1 MKLHVLHL
9 APVLLFTTALQA
21 AEAGDSSWHA
31 TSLPEA
37 LQLVVLFTLVG
48 VGLAIAGYKLFD
60 LATPGNLHKEIV
72 ENRNVAAAIVG
83 AAVIVG
89 VCIIVAAAIVG

>member
-1 MKLHVLHL
+1 MKLHVLRL
-9 APVLLFTTALQA
+9 APVLLFTTTLQA

-31 TSLPEA
+31 TSLVEA
-37 LQLVVLFTLVG
+37 LQLMVLFTLVG

-89 VCIIVAAAIVG
+89 VSIIVAAAIVG